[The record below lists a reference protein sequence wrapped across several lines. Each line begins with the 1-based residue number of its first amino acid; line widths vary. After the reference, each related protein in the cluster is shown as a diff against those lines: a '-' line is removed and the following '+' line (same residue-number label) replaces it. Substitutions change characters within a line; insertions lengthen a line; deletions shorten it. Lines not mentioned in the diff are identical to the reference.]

1 MQRNN
6 AVEEIKSRC
15 NIVDVI
21 GRVVPLKKAGSN
33 YKGICPFHNE
43 KTSSFI
49 VSEQKQIF
57 TCFGCGATGDVIAFV
72 QKYYNLDFLD
82 AIERLAN
89 EYGITIDKSSFR
101 KNEKNDKLYEIN
113 RDAANFFYK
122 ALTTKANTGY
132 AYMKNRGIEPATLKK
147 FGIGYADEKW
157 DSLYTYLKSKGHD
170 DSMLLDLGLIS
181 NSKGKYYDKFRNR
194 VMFPII
200 NTRGKVIGFG
210 GRIIGDA
217 EPKYLNSQ
225 ESPIFLKK
233 NNLYGLNL
241 TKHDISKENCAILVE
256 GYMDVISLYQ
266 SGVQNV
272 SASLGTA
279 LTDNQAALLKRYTD
293 GVILSY
299 DADDAGRKAALRGL
313 DILYGAGMNV
323 KVLHVTDGKDP
334 DEFVKKKGKEAFI
347 ELTKKAL
354 PYADYKIEHIKR
366 EVDIATTEGRVEFIK
381 RAITVLKALS
391 PSEAD
396 IYIKKIAADMKISE
410 GAIRMELYGNDGG
423 AVMNA
428 QALGS
433 GRRNPGAGSDAANM
447 SGQASVPKAIKNA
460 KPISA
465 IEKHLIK
472 ITLTDASYY
481 HKVAAYSYI
490 FRNEKASAIWKAI
503 KSVYR
508 EGEEIDAEAVRE
520 ALEIGEQDVFDDIM
534 KNTLVAG
541 YEEQIYLDSV
551 RRIEISEMKKRE
563 SEIKVMLSLADE
575 EENGENIKELTEEL
589 MEIQKWINEQGGSQ

>member
-1 MQRNN
+1 MQRSNT
-6 AVEEIKSRC
+6 VDEIKSRC

-21 GRVVPLKKAGSN
+21 GRVVPLKRAGSN

-57 TCFGCGATGDVIAFV
+57 TCFGCGATGDVISFV
-72 QKYYNLDFLD
+72 QKYYNLDFTE

-89 EYGITIDKSSFR
+89 EYGITIEKGAFH
-101 KNEKNDKLYEIN
+101 KNEKSDRLYEVN

-122 ALTTKANTGY
+122 AFTTTANAGY

-157 DSLYTYLKSKGHD
+157 DSLYTYMKSKGHD
-170 DSMLLDLGLIS
+170 DKTLLELGLIS

-210 GRIIGDA
+210 GRIIGDG
-217 EPKYLNSQ
+217 EPKYLNSP

-241 TKHDISKENCAILVE
+241 TKQDVGKENCAILVE

-279 LTDNQAALLKRYTD
+279 LTENQAALLKRYTD
-293 GVILSY
+293 KVILSY
-299 DADDAGRKAALRGL
+299 DADEAGRKAALRGL

-323 KVLHVTDGKDP
+323 RVLHVTDGKDP

-347 ELTKKAL
+347 ELTKDAL

-366 EVDIATTEGRVEFIK
+366 EVDVSETEGRVEFLK
-381 RAITVLKALS
+381 RAIGVLKTLS

-396 IYIKKIAADMKISE
+396 IYIQKIADEMKISE
-410 GAIRMELYGNDGG
+410 GAIRMELYG
-423 AVMNA
+423 
-428 QALGS
+428 
-433 GRRNPGAGSDAANM
+433 DAAGGGRN
-447 SGQASVPKAIKNA
+447 SAAGVRSET
-460 KPISA
+460 KPAGLTSPPDDTAAA

-472 ITLTDASYY
+472 IVLTDASYY

-490 FRNEKASAIWKAI
+490 FSGEAVSAIWNAVKA
-503 KSVYR
+503 VYR
-508 EGEEIDAEAVRE
+508 EGEEINPASVRE
-520 ALEIGEQDVFDDIM
+520 MLEIGEQNVFDDIM

-541 YEEQIYLDSV
+541 YEEQIYKDSILK
-551 RRIEISEMKKRE
+551 IEISEMKKRE

-589 MEIQKWINEQGGSQ
+589 MEIQKWINEQGGTQ